1 MGYYGPFL
9 TGYDT
14 GFFEKTAILSHSL
27 RRNLRA
33 PFSPNS
39 MLLRRFAWKGLQNNS
54 HFGSDAG
61 MHWAAT
67 LIKGARGEQ
76 V

>member
-1 MGYYGPFL
+1 
-9 TGYDT
+9 
-14 GFFEKTAILSHSL
+14 
-27 RRNLRA
+27 
-33 PFSPNS
+33 
-39 MLLRRFAWKGLQNNS
+39 MLLRRFAWKGLQNKS

-67 LIKGARGEQ
+67 LIKGARGDQ